1 MIANFAPSFVEH
13 QLGIT
18 TTMALCNNCRLGLRQ
33 ALRHLRPIST
43 KPSTASPQDI
53 LAKPTESVRS
63 LLSSTTDETI
73 TPTQLHHLLRLSAL
87 PLPKSKPDEDAMIA
101 TLQSQ
106 LRFVR
111 AVQRVDTSGVEPLR
125 AIRDET
131 EQGVR
136 EGAITLDKLKGLL
149 GEETRVG
156 HYQRP
161 RRVKKKVESEAE
173 DWDALA
179 TASRRAGRFF
189 VVQSKKKGQ
198 DEAAG

>member
-1 MIANFAPSFVEH
+1 MP
-13 QLGIT
+13 
-18 TTMALCNNCRLGLRQ
+18 LCNNCRLALRQ
-33 ALRHLRPIST
+33 AVRHSRPLST
-43 KPSTASPQDI
+43 KTTTTSPQDI
-53 LAKPTESVRS
+53 LAKPTWSVRS
-63 LLSSTTDETI
+63 LLSSSSTTDETI

-87 PLPKSKPDEDAMIA
+87 PLPKSKSDEDAMIA
-101 TLQSQ
+101 TLKSQ

-131 EQGVR
+131 EQALR
-136 EGAITLDKLKGLL
+136 EGTITLDKLRPLL
-149 GEETRVG
+149 DEETRVG

-161 RRVKKKVESEAE
+161 RRVKTKVKSEAE
-173 DWDALA
+173 NWDPLA

-198 DEAAG
+198 DEASG

>member
-1 MIANFAPSFVEH
+1 
-13 QLGIT
+13 
-18 TTMALCNNCRLGLRQ
+18 MALCTSCCV
-33 ALRHLRPIST
+33 ALRRTIRHSRSVST
-43 KPSTASPQDI
+43 KSTTPSPQDI
-53 LAKPTESVRS
+53 LAKPTWSVRS
-63 LLSSTTDETI
+63 LLSSSSTTDETI

-87 PLPKSKPDEDAMIA
+87 PLPKSKPEEDAMIA

-131 EQGVR
+131 EQGLR
-136 EGAITLDKLKGLL
+136 ESAVTLDKLRDLL
-149 GEETRVG
+149 DGETRVG

-161 RRVKKKVESEAE
+161 RRVKSKVESEAE
-173 DWDALA
+173 NWDPLA

-189 VVQSKKKGQ
+189 VVQSKKKEQ
-198 DEAAG
+198 DEASG